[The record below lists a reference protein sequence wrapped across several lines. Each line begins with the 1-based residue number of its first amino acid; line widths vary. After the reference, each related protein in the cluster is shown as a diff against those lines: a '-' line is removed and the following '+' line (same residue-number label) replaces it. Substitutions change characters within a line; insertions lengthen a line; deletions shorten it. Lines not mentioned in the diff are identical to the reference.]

1 MTAYVDRV
9 RRLGEGQPSLRVR
22 ARSRFEPVP
31 PEAEP
36 TWERSAEAAPPPP
49 RSGAEAPV
57 PGEPRRAG
65 AGPWAAGSARQRPV
79 PADPA
84 PGLPRPSAPDPAPGL
99 PERPAGPSPGRLA
112 SRAAPGPRP
121 HRHGNPG
128 HSPARQT
135 WPPRPTASVPRSQN
149 ATSQGRGA
157 TAGDAAA
164 RESTG
169 QVRPPQPGR
178 RRRSADEAGDQPAAA
193 RPAEAETST
202 AAAPQPDDAGD
213 QPAAARPAEAETST
227 AAAPQP
233 GDPERRTS
241 ADARSRA
248 TYPSPRSARAATGE
262 QDSRPSFAAAF
273 PARPPELSGDGT
285 APQVRTGSPGLAGL
299 MPGSGQA
306 DQVTVT
312 IGRVDVRVGPPG
324 PARPDLRPTAQGSRR
339 ATRPRPRRLEDYLRA
354 RAAGRVG

>member
-36 TWERSAEAAPPPP
+36 TWERSADAAPPPP
-49 RSGAEAPV
+49 PRAEAPV
-57 PGEPRRAG
+57 PGEHRRTG

-79 PADPA
+79 PPDPA

-169 QVRPPQPGR
+169 RVRPPQPGR

-213 QPAAARPAEAETST
+213 QPAAARPAEAEPGT
-227 AAAPQP
+227 AAVPQP
-233 GDPERRTS
+233 DDPERRTS